1 MTVTEPLRARHPWLV
16 FALRRTVRLAV
27 SLAAVASA
35 VFFMIALVPGDPV
48 RSALGPT
55 APVELVERRRAQLGL
70 DQPILDQF
78 GAYWRRILTGE
89 LGTSITSERPVGRT
103 IAERAG
109 DTAALVGVAIA
120 ITLLLAVGI
129 GMLVGAVTHGG
140 RRPRLLIGFTVI
152 SSALNTIP
160 AFLLGILLVF
170 VFAVTLRVL
179 PVAGSA
185 GWQTLV
191 LPAVA
196 LALGPAA
203 GLARIVRAQTDVVLG
218 EDYLRVARGKR
229 LPRRLIY
236 LRHALPNLL
245 TAALTIGGLLLGVL
259 VAGSV
264 VVESVFARAG
274 LGSAVIQAIIDR
286 DYPVVQGIL
295 LVLAAAVLVLNLLVD
310 LLLGLLDRQSLI
322 GRS

>member
-1 MTVTEPLRARHPWLV
+1 MTEPLRARHPWVV
-16 FALRRTVRLAV
+16 FACRRTGRLAV
-27 SLAAVASA
+27 SLAAVGSA

-48 RSALGPT
+48 RLALGPT

-70 DQPILDQF
+70 DQPVLDQF
-78 GAYWRRILTGE
+78 LAFWRRVLTGE
-89 LGTSITSERPVGRT
+89 LGTSITSDRPVGRT

-120 ITLLLAVGI
+120 VTLLLAVVF
-129 GMLVGAVTHGG
+129 GMLIGSLTHNG

-185 GWQTLV
+185 GWETLV
-191 LPAVA
+191 LPSVA

-274 LGSAVIQAIIDR
+274 LGTAVIQAIIDR

-295 LVLAAAVLVLNLLVD
+295 LVLAAAVLVVNLLVD